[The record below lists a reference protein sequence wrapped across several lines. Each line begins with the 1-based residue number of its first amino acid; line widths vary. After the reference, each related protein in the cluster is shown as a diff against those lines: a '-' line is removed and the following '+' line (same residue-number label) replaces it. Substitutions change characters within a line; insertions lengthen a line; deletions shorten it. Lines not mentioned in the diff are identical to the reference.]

1 MNIDKLLEQ
10 GKIPD
15 SLIRMGIRKLNKQRL
30 KEETKEDASAQ
41 QEHFQ
46 SLVDFLRNS
55 PVAVQTDK
63 ANEQH
68 YELPTE
74 FYELVLGKH
83 KKYSGC
89 LWLPGTSDLSVA
101 EEAMLSLYLKR
112 AELNDGQSIL
122 ELGCGWGSLTLYMA
136 EKLPKAKI
144 TAVSNSSTQKK
155 FIDEEAKKR
164 NLKNIQVITADM
176 NEFKIRKTFDRVVS
190 IEMFEHMRN
199 YEELFSRVHSWLKK
213 DGKLF
218 IHIFSHK
225 SLAYFFEEKDETD
238 WMGRYFFSGGIMP
251 SNHLMLYFA
260 DGFRIEDHQV
270 VNGQHYEKT
279 AEAWLWNMDANI
291 EEIRDIFKQTYGPD
305 WKKWIN
311 YWRVFFMACAE
322 LFGTN
327 EGNEWYVSH
336 YLFSKKN

>member
-1 MNIDKLLEQ
+1 MDIDRLLEQ

-15 SLIRMGIRKLNKQRL
+15 SLIRMGIRRLNRQRL
-30 KEETKEDASAQ
+30 REETREDAASQ

-46 SLVDFLRNS
+46 SLVEFLRSS
-55 PVAVQTDK
+55 PIAVQTDR

-74 FYELVLGKH
+74 FYRFVLGKH

-89 LWLPGTSDLSVA
+89 YWHPDTVELSHA
-101 EEAMLSLYLKR
+101 EESMLSMYLER
-112 AELNDGQSIL
+112 AQLHDGQTIL

-144 TAVSNSSTQKK
+144 TAVSNSKTQKEY
-155 FIDEEAKKR
+155 IEAEARKR
-164 NLKNIQVITADM
+164 QLKNIQIITADM
-176 NEFKIRKTFDRVVS
+176 NDFSIRKTFDRVVS

-199 YEELFSRVHSWLKK
+199 YEELFSRVSSWLKK

-251 SNHLMLYFA
+251 SNHLLLYFA
-260 DGFRIEDHQV
+260 TGFSVENHQV
-270 VNGQHYEKT
+270 VNGKHYQKT
-279 AEAWLWNMDANI
+279 AEAWLQNMDANRQAV
-291 EEIRDIFKQTYGPD
+291 ETIFKETYGND

-327 EGNEWYVSH
+327 DGNEWYVSH